1 MNKPIYAQ
9 IVLESKETIN
19 LELFYD
25 KAPLTVDNFV
35 KLANK
40 GYYKR
45 TIFHR
50 VIKDFMIQTG
60 GYTIDDNTLNELP
73 KIETIYGEFG
83 ENGWNKNDIKHE
95 LGVIS
100 MARTQ
105 DMNSATS
112 QFFLCST
119 NCQFLAYKYA
129 AFGRTTDTKSNEI
142 IVKISNVE
150 TYAPHYAFQ
159 NFPIENVMI
168 ENIYISNEKFK

>member
-25 KAPLTVDNFV
+25 QAPLTVDHFV
-35 KLANK
+35 KLVKK

-50 VIKDFMIQTG
+50 VIQDFMIQTG
-60 GYTIDDNTLNELP
+60 GYTIDNHTLNELP
-73 KIETIYGEFG
+73 ETEPIYGEFS
-83 ENGWNKNDIKHE
+83 ENGWDKNNILHE

-119 NCQFLAYKYA
+119 TCEWLD
-129 AFGRTTDTKSNEI
+129 TDTKSNEI

-150 TYAPHYAFQ
+150 TYVPHYAFQ
-159 NFPIENVMI
+159 NFPVESVMI
-168 ENIYISNEKFK
+168 ENIYISSEKFK

>member
-9 IVLESKETIN
+9 IVLESKEIIN

-25 KAPLTVDNFV
+25 QAPLTVDHFV
-35 KLANK
+35 KLVKK

-50 VIKDFMIQTG
+50 VIQDFMIQTG
-60 GYTIDDNTLNELP
+60 GYTIDNHTLNELP
-73 KIETIYGEFG
+73 ETEPIYGEFS
-83 ENGWNKNDIKHE
+83 ENGWDKNNILHE

-112 QFFLCST
+112 QFFYVVQLV
-119 NCQFLAYKYA
+119 N
-129 AFGRTTDTKSNEI
+129 G
-142 IVKISNVE
+142 
-150 TYAPHYAFQ
+150 
-159 NFPIENVMI
+159 
-168 ENIYISNEKFK
+168 

>member
-25 KAPLTVDNFV
+25 QAPLTVDHFV
-35 KLANK
+35 KLVKK

-50 VIKDFMIQTG
+50 VIQDFMIQTG
-60 GYTIDDNTLNELP
+60 GYTIDNHILNELP
-73 KIETIYGEFG
+73 ETEPIYGEFS
-83 ENGWNKNDIKHE
+83 ENGWDKNNILHE

-119 NCQFLAYKYA
+119 TCECLDHKYA
-129 AFGRTTDTKSNEI
+129 AFGKTTDTKSNEI

-159 NFPIENVMI
+159 NFPVESVMI
-168 ENIYISNEKFK
+168 ENIYISSEKFK